1 MPRFFLPSLDGDPI
15 TLSGPDAAHIA
26 RTLRFRPGD
35 TLTLS
40 DGRGTDALAE
50 LTSVSPNRVEMR
62 ILSRFSN
69 RTEPRLRV
77 FLYAALPK
85 SDGAELIVQK
95 GVEMGAAGIT
105 FFLSEFTVRRPDDY
119 SSRLSRLNRIA
130 REAAG
135 QSGRGRIPEVRG
147 LLTFDEALR
156 EAAACA
162 LPLFCYEGGGE
173 PVSALPFTRSA
184 DCAILT
190 GPEGGFSE
198 AEVRGA
204 EAAGL
209 RVCTLGPRILRCETA
224 PLTALACAMFA
235 AGEYDVSAPRIC
247 SDGGI

>member
-1 MPRFFLPSLDGDPI
+1 MPRFFLSSLDGDPLVL
-15 TLSGPDAAHIA
+15 TGPDAVHIA
-26 RTLRFRPGD
+26 RTLRCRPGD

-40 DGRGTDALAE
+40 DGKGADALAE
-50 LTSVSPNRVEMR
+50 LTAISPQRVEMR
-62 ILSRFSN
+62 ILSRFPN
-69 RTEPRLRV
+69 RTEPRLQT

-95 GVEMGAAGIT
+95 GVEMGAAGIA
-105 FFLSEFTVRRPDDY
+105 FFLSEFTVRRPDDF
-119 SSRLSRLNRIA
+119 SARLSRLSRIA

-147 LLTFDEALR
+147 LLTFEEAVNL
-156 EAAACA
+156 AAGCE
-162 LPLFCYEGGGE
+162 LSLFCYEGGGE
-173 PVSALPFTRSA
+173 PVSSFPFANSA

-198 AEVRGA
+198 AEVRMA
-204 EAAGL
+204 SERGL
-209 RVCTLGPRILRCETA
+209 RICTLGPRILRCETA

-235 AGEYDVSAPRIC
+235 AGEYDVSAPRAC